1 MPPSSNPLP
10 SEYAERRAGT
20 RNRDVP
26 RPLPPDYAERVY
38 AGVLGKVVGV
48 YLGRPFEGWPCEWI
62 LKRLGEIEYYV
73 HDRLDVPLIVTDD
86 DITGTFTFLRALED
100 HGSGADLSP
109 REVGETWLNY
119 LIRERTVLWWGG
131 LGNSTEHTAYLRL
144 KSGIEAPASGSMEL
158 NGKVVAE
165 QIGAQ
170 IFIDGWAM
178 VAPGDPDLAVR
189 LATAAA
195 RVSHDGEAVYGAR
208 VLAAME
214 SMAFVERDTDRLLDG
229 ALGYIPPES
238 VISRMIGDLRRWHAA
253 DGDWRANRERL
264 AERYGYDK
272 YGGNCHM
279 VPNHGLIVLALL
291 HGESDFA
298 ETLKIVN
305 TCGWDTDCNSGNVG
319 CLLGIKE
326 GLAGIDAGLRKGL
339 DWRGPVADRIYLPTA
354 DGGRAISDCA
364 SEAMHV
370 VNMGRGLAGE
380 APLAPKDGAQFH
392 FSFPGSV
399 QGFQV
404 AEGEAE
410 IDNVA
415 LPSGDE
421 RAPRIGTAGDAGV
434 GNVAEASGERAA
446 GEAGMGNAAET
457 SSERALRI
465 RATGEAR
472 VGSPVF
478 IPSLETAKWF
488 EGRVYPLMAS
498 PRIFPGQTVEATLSA
513 PAEDGDARVAG
524 AAAEGVRA
532 NVYLSYYGENDEVS
546 TFDDDPVELAAGE
559 SRRVSFV
566 VPALPGP
573 VFSAGVRVDGTA
585 NGLHVDGTADD
596 MRADGTADGKRADET
611 ADGVSVDEVD
621 GPAADVLLEA
631 LKWSGA
637 PEFRLELPRHRGTM
651 WRRAWVNGVDL
662 LTKGIEMFRLV
673 QNAGM
678 GLLMQGT
685 REWRDYSVSADLTPH
700 LVERAGIAAR
710 VQGLTRFYGLL
721 LARGAR
727 GSRVQLVRM
736 LHGEE
741 VLAEAPFE
749 WRLGEAH
756 ELTLEACGDRIAGK
770 VNGATLVE
778 TTDDALDCG
787 AVGLVVEEGRLGVDR
802 IEARPVA

>member
-1 MPPSSNPLP
+1 MN
-10 SEYAERRAGT
+10 T
-20 RNRDVP
+20 
-26 RPLPPDYAERVY
+26 PLPPDYAERVY
-38 AGVLGKVVGV
+38 AGVLGKVIGV
-48 YLGRPFEGWPCEWI
+48 YLGRPFEGWPYEWI
-62 LKRLGEIEYYV
+62 RKRLGDIEYYV
-73 HDRLDVPLIVTDD
+73 HERLDVPLIVTDD

-100 HGSGADLSP
+100 HGAGADLSS
-109 REVGETWLNY
+109 REIGETWLNY

-144 KSGIEAPASGSMEL
+144 KSGIEAPESGSMEL

-214 SMAFVERDTDRLLDG
+214 SMAFVEGDTAKLLDA
-229 ALGYIPPES
+229 ALGYIPPDS
-238 VISRMIGDLRRWHAA
+238 VIARMIGDLRRWHAA
-253 DGDWRANRERL
+253 DGDWHANRARL

-279 VPNHGLIVLALL
+279 VPNHGLIILALL
-291 HGESDFA
+291 HGDSDFA

-326 GLAGIDAGLRKGL
+326 GLAGIERGLEKGL
-339 DWRGPVADRIYLPTA
+339 DWRGPVADRVYLPTA
-354 DGGRAISDCA
+354 DGGRAISDCGQ
-364 SEAMHV
+364 EALQI
-370 VNMGRGLAGE
+370 VNMGRRLAGRE
-380 APLAPKDGAQFH
+380 TLAPKDGAQFH
-392 FSFPGSV
+392 FAFPGSV

-410 IDNVA
+410 VRSFT
-415 LPSGDE
+415 LPSG
-421 RAPRIGTAGDAGV
+421 
-434 GNVAEASGERAA
+434 AS
-446 GEAGMGNAAET
+446 
-457 SSERALRI
+457 ALRI
-465 RATGEAR
+465 EGKGEAR

-498 PRIFPGQTVEATLSA
+498 PRIFPGQTVEATLNA
-513 PAEDGDARVAG
+513 GED
-524 AAAEGVRA
+524 GVRA
-532 NVYLSYYGENDEVS
+532 NVYLGYYGENDETA
-546 TFDDDPVELAAGE
+546 TFDDEILDLEPGA
-559 SRRVSFV
+559 SRRASFT
-566 VPALPGP
+566 VPDLAGP
-573 VFSAGVRVDGTA
+573 VFSVGVRVQ
-585 NGLHVDGTADD
+585 
-596 MRADGTADGKRADET
+596 
-611 ADGVSVDEVD
+611 
-621 GPAADVLLEA
+621 GPAGTVFLES

-637 PEFRLELPRHRGTM
+637 PTFRLERPAHRGTM

-662 LTKGIEMFRLV
+662 LTKGTEMFRLV

-685 REWRDYSVSADLTPH
+685 REWRDYSVTADVTPH
-700 LVERAGIAAR
+700 LVERAGVAAR

-721 LARGAR
+721 LAPRN
-727 GSRVQLVRM
+727 RVQLVRM
-736 LHGEE
+736 LHAEE
-741 VLAEAPFE
+741 VLAEADVE
-749 WRLGEAH
+749 WRLGESY
-756 ELTLEACGDRIAGK
+756 ELALEVRGDRLAGK
-770 VNGATLVE
+770 VDGATLVE
-778 TTDDALDCG
+778 ATDDALACG
-787 AVGLVVEEGRLGVDR
+787 AVGLVIEEGRLGVDR
-802 IEARPVA
+802 VEVRPVD

>member
-1 MPPSSNPLP
+1 M
-10 SEYAERRAGT
+10 
-20 RNRDVP
+20 
-26 RPLPPDYAERVY
+26 PLPPDYAERVY
-38 AGVLGKVVGV
+38 AGVLGKVIGV
-48 YLGRPFEGWPCEWI
+48 YLGRPFEGWPYEWI
-62 LKRLGEIEYYV
+62 RKRLGDIEYYV

-100 HGSGADLSP
+100 HGSGADLSS

-144 KSGIEAPASGSMEL
+144 VSGIEAPESGSMEL

-214 SMAFVERDTDRLLDG
+214 SMAFVECDTNRLLDA
-229 ALGYIPPES
+229 ALGYVPPDS
-238 VISRMIGDLRRWHAA
+238 VIARMIGDLRRWHAA
-253 DGDWRANRERL
+253 DNDWHANRARL

-279 VPNHGLIVLALL
+279 VPNHGLIILALL
-291 HGESDFA
+291 HGEGDFA

-326 GLAGIDAGLRKGL
+326 GLAGIESGLAKGL
-339 DWRGPVADRIYLPTA
+339 DWRGPVADRVYLPTA
-354 DGGRAISDCA
+354 DGGRAISDCGH
-364 SEAMHV
+364 EALQI
-370 VNMGRGLAGE
+370 VNMGRSLAGE
-380 APLAPKDGAQFH
+380 EALAPKDGAQFH
-392 FSFPGSV
+392 FAFPGSV
-399 QGFQV
+399 QGFRV
-404 AEGEAE
+404 AEGEAQVG
-410 IDNVA
+410 NVV
-415 LPSGDE
+415 LPSGE
-421 RAPRIGTAGDAGV
+421 RT
-434 GNVAEASGERAA
+434 
-446 GEAGMGNAAET
+446 
-457 SSERALRI
+457 LRVE
-465 RATGEAR
+465 GKGQAR

-513 PAEDGDARVAG
+513 GED
-524 AAAEGVRA
+524 GVRA
-532 NVYLSYYGENDEVS
+532 NVYLGYYGEDDETA
-546 TFDDDPVELAAGE
+546 TFDDEVVELGPDE
-559 SRRVSFV
+559 SARVSFT

-573 VFSAGVRVDGTA
+573 VFSAGVRV
-585 NGLHVDGTADD
+585 H
-596 MRADGTADGKRADET
+596 
-611 ADGVSVDEVD
+611 
-621 GPAADVLLEA
+621 GPAGAVFLES

-637 PEFRLELPRHRGTM
+637 PKFRLVRPTHRGTM

-662 LTKGIEMFRLV
+662 LTKGTEMFRLV

-685 REWRDYSVSADLTPH
+685 REWHDYSVTADVTPH
-700 LVERAGIAAR
+700 LVERAGVAVR

-721 LARGAR
+721 LAPGN
-727 GSRVQLVRM
+727 RVQLVRM
-736 LHGEE
+736 LHAEQ
-741 VLAEAPFE
+741 VLAEADLE
-749 WRLGEAH
+749 WRLGETY
-756 ELTLEACGDRIAGK
+756 ELTLAASGDRLTGK
-770 VNGATLVE
+770 VDGAAVE
-778 TTDDALDCG
+778 G
-787 AVGLVVEEGRLGVDR
+787 VVGLVIEEGRLGVDR
-802 IEARPVA
+802 VELSPVA

>member
-1 MPPSSNPLP
+1 M
-10 SEYAERRAGT
+10 
-20 RNRDVP
+20 
-26 RPLPPDYAERVY
+26 PLPPDYAERVY
-38 AGVLGKVVGV
+38 AGVLGKVIGV
-48 YLGRPFEGWPCEWI
+48 YLGRPFEGWPYEWI
-62 LKRLGEIEYYV
+62 RKRLGDIEYYV

-100 HGSGADLSP
+100 HGSGADLSS
-109 REVGETWLNY
+109 REVGQTWLNY

-144 KSGIEAPASGSMEL
+144 KNGVEAPESGSMEL

-195 RVSHDGEAVYGAR
+195 RVSHDGEAVHGAR

-214 SMAFVERDTDRLLDG
+214 SMAFVERDTAKLLDA
-229 ALGYIPPES
+229 ALGYIPPDS
-238 VISRMIGDLRRWHAA
+238 VIARMIGDLRRWHNA
-253 DGDWRANRERL
+253 DSDWRANRARL

-279 VPNHGLIVLALL
+279 VPNHGLIILALL
-291 HGESDFA
+291 HGEDDFA

-326 GLAGIDAGLRKGL
+326 GLAGIERGLEKGL
-339 DWRGPVADRIYLPTA
+339 DWRGPVADRVYLPTA
-354 DGGRAISDCA
+354 DGGRAISDCGH
-364 SEAMHV
+364 EALQI
-370 VNMGRGLAGE
+370 VNMGRRLAGD
-380 APLAPKDGAQFH
+380 AALAPKDGAQFH
-392 FSFPGSV
+392 FAFPGSV

-404 AEGEAE
+404 ADGEAE
-410 IDNVA
+410 IANVV
-415 LPSGDE
+415 LPSGD
-421 RAPRIGTAGDAGV
+421 
-434 GNVAEASGERAA
+434 
-446 GEAGMGNAAET
+446 
-457 SSERALRI
+457 RALRI
-465 RATGEAR
+465 DASDEAR

-513 PAEDGDARVAG
+513 GT
-524 AAAEGVRA
+524 EGVRA
-532 NVYLSYYGENDEVS
+532 NVYLGYYGENDETG
-546 TFDDDPVELAAGE
+546 TFDDEVLELGTGE
-559 SRRVSFV
+559 SRHVSFT

-573 VFSAGVRVDGTA
+573 VFSAGVRVQ
-585 NGLHVDGTADD
+585 
-596 MRADGTADGKRADET
+596 
-611 ADGVSVDEVD
+611 
-621 GPAADVLLEA
+621 GPAGAVFLES

-637 PEFRLELPRHRGTM
+637 PTFRLERPTHRGTM

-662 LTKGIEMFRLV
+662 LTKGTEMFRLV
-673 QNAGM
+673 QNAGT

-685 REWRDYSVSADLTPH
+685 REWRDYSVTADVTPH
-700 LVERAGIAAR
+700 LVERAGVAAR

-721 LARGAR
+721 LAPGN
-727 GSRVQLVRM
+727 RVQLVRM
-736 LHGEE
+736 LHAEE
-741 VLAEAPFE
+741 VLAEAEFE
-749 WRLGEAH
+749 WRLGDSY
-756 ELTLEACGDRIAGK
+756 ELTLEARGNRLAGR
-770 VNGATLVE
+770 VDGVTLLE
-778 TTDDALDCG
+778 STDDGLDCG
-787 AVGLVVEEGRLGVDR
+787 GVGLVIEEGRLGVDR
-802 IEARPVA
+802 VEVAPCRIN